1 MGTFNDKMMRNA
13 DEFRGCVLREVV
25 LTGGRRR
32 RAHRIFAEV
41 RDVIRSRGR
50 ANTED
55 KVRAR
60 YGDGGDGPPYEE
72 NLDIDSGEVGEAA
85 RF

>member
-1 MGTFNDKMMRNA
+1 M
-13 DEFRGCVLREVV
+13 LREVV
-25 LTGGRRR
+25 LTVSRRR

-41 RDVIRSRGR
+41 RDVIRSSGR

-55 KVRAR
+55 KARTR
-60 YGDGGDGPPYEE
+60 YGDGGDGPPDEE
-72 NLDIDSGEVGEAA
+72 NLDIDSGEVREAA